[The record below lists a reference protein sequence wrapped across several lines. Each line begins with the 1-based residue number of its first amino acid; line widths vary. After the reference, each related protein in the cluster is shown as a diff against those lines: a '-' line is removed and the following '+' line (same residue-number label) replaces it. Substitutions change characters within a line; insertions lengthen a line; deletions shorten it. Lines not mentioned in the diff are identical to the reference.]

1 MIVAWTASV
10 MSVLM
15 ANLATIAAHFY
26 TRYHPD
32 SKLAPPFEAI
42 MLLTACFLGVASLA
56 LLGAVWRTSHSRP
69 PLGFAWFAACIAA
82 APIIVTIARLAF
94 A

>member
-1 MIVAWTASV
+1 MIVAWIASV

-26 TRYHPD
+26 ARYHPD

-42 MLLTACFLGVASLA
+42 MLLTACCLGVASLA
-56 LLGAVWRTSHSRP
+56 LLGVVWRTSQFKP
-69 PLGFAWFAACIAA
+69 PSGFAAFAACIAI
-82 APIIVTIARLAF
+82 APIVVTIARLVIA
-94 A
+94 